1 MTATVIAPAPARP
14 AQAAPASRRT
24 GRRPARRGA
33 RHGVVDAVCL
43 LVALGLALAPLLAVY
58 GGATAV
64 PALLGGLL
72 LGGGVAAAGA
82 ARRWSAATTV
92 AVLLVAG
99 VVGGGALAVPATT
112 VAGVVPTAA
121 TARALVTG
129 ATSGWKQVVTLTTPL
144 GSSGSV
150 LVPAYLL
157 ALVGAATALSLALRV
172 RRPQVATLAALVPVA
187 VAVAVILLGTRWPQ
201 PAPRVT
207 GVVELVLLLGWA
219 AWRAGTL
226 RARRVV
232 ATGLVA
238 VVGVGGAVVGG
249 PLAVGST
256 PRLVVRDEVVPPF
269 DPAAYP
275 SPLSAFRA
283 FVKDDDETLFTVTGL
298 PAGARI
304 RLATMDRYD
313 GVVWNVSGDGSQ
325 ASGEFRRVGTTTGSA
340 ATRGTTAHVRIAIDG
355 LTGVWLPT
363 VGDAR
368 SFDVSTADAGA
379 LRYNDATGGAVLTSG
394 LRAGDR
400 YGIDVVVPT
409 VPDDPTLAKARVAD
423 VPLPDPVGTPDAVAV
438 TAADVARDAGT
449 PAQVARTLAT
459 WLSTQGY
466 FSHGITDRGDYPSLS
481 GHGADRMTTL
491 LGGDVMVGDG
501 EQYASAMALM
511 ARAMGLP
518 ARVVLGFVPGSGATA
533 GTSGTAGASDADA
546 GSGTVAVKGKDVQAW
561 VEVDFAGYGWVPF
574 DATPPPQQTPQ
585 QQQKPKPAEPDPQVV
600 QPPPV
605 PPAAVKP
612 PDVDTEQPQTDAP
625 PKPASA
631 ATVWRTVAT
640 VAGVVGVPLA
650 VLALPFVVV
659 GLLKARR
666 RRRRR
671 RDRDPVARVAGGYAE
686 VLDRARDLRSPVP
699 PTATRVESARALAAS
714 FAGGPAPAAV
724 ASRVDALARA
734 ADRAVFAPGTP
745 TDAQTRAYWADVD
758 AALAAMSR
766 SVRWRRRLRA
776 RLSTASL
783 RRGATRAQRRPDPAP
798 GRARVRRPAR
808 PNLRRRRR

>member
-269 DPAAYP
+269 DPATYP

-304 RLATMDRYD
+304 R
-313 GVVWNVSGDGSQ
+313 
-325 ASGEFRRVGTTTGSA
+325 
-340 ATRGTTAHVRIAIDG
+340 DG

-363 VGDAR
+363 VGEAR

>member
-1 MTATVIAPAPARP
+1 MSTTIAPTPRTAPPVTRR
-14 AQAAPASRRT
+14 AA
-24 GRRPARRGA
+24 RRPARRGVRQGA
-33 RHGVVDAVCL
+33 VDALCL
-43 LVALGLALAPLLAVY
+43 LTALGFALAPLLGVY
-58 GGATAV
+58 GGATAL
-64 PALLGGLL
+64 PALVGGLL
-72 LGGGVAAAGA
+72 LGAGVAAAGA

-92 AVLLVAG
+92 ALLLVVG
-99 VVGGGALAVPATT
+99 VLGGGALAVPATT
-112 VAGVVPTAA
+112 VAGVVPTAQ

-144 GSSGSV
+144 GSSGAV

-157 ALVGAATALSLALRV
+157 ALVGAAAALSIALRV
-172 RRPQVATLAALVPVA
+172 RHPQVATLAALVPVA
-187 VAVAVILLGTRWPQ
+187 GTVAVIVLGTRWPH
-201 PAPRVT
+201 PAPRLT
-207 GVVELVLLLGWA
+207 GVVEAALLLGWA

-232 ATGLVA
+232 ATGLV
-238 VVGVGGAVVGG
+238 VLVGLGAAALGG
-249 PLAVGST
+249 PVAVGST
-256 PRLVVRDEVVPPF
+256 PRYVVRDEVVPPF
-269 DPAAYP
+269 DPSAYP

-283 FVKDDDETLFTVTGL
+283 FVKDDDETLFTVSGL
-298 PAGARI
+298 PAGGRI

-313 GVVWNVSGDGSQ
+313 GVVWNVSGDGSA
-325 ASGEFRRVGTTTGSA
+325 ASGEFRRVGATT
-340 ATRGTTAHVRIAIDG
+340 GTTARGTAARVRVTIDK

-368 SFDVSTADAGA
+368 SFHLAAADAA
-379 LRYNDATGGAVLTSG
+379 DLRYNDATGGAVLTSG
-394 LRAGDR
+394 VHPGDA
-400 YGIDVVVPT
+400 YSVDVVVPP
-409 VPDDPTLAKARVAD
+409 VPDDTTLAKARLAKVTLRD
-423 VPLPDPVGTPDAVAV
+423 PDGAPQSVSV

-449 PAQVARTLAT
+449 PVQVARTLAT

-466 FSHGITDRGDYPSLS
+466 FSHGITTRGDFPSLS

-491 LGGDVMVGDG
+491 LGSDVMVGDG

-518 ARVVLGFVPGSGATA
+518 ARVVLGFVPGSGTP
-533 GTSGTAGASDADA
+533 SDKAA
-546 GSGTVAVKGKDVQAW
+546 GSTSDGKAASGAVAVKGRDVQAW
-561 VEVDFAGYGWVPF
+561 VEVDFVGYGWVPF
-574 DATPPPQQTPQ
+574 DATPPAQQTPQ

-625 PKPASA
+625 PRADSA
-631 ATVWRTVAT
+631 DDRWRTVAT
-640 VAGVVGVPLA
+640 VAGAVAVPLA
-650 VLALPFVVV
+650 VVALPFVVI

-686 VLDRARDLRSPVP
+686 VLDRARDLRRPVP
-699 PTATRVESARALAAS
+699 PTATRVEAARALATA
-714 FAGGPAPAAV
+714 FADAPARAGV
-724 ASRVDALARA
+724 ATRVDALARA

-745 TDAQTRAYWADVD
+745 SDAETRAYWADVD
-758 AALAAMSR
+758 AALSAMSR
-766 SVRWRRRLRA
+766 SVRWRRRVRA

-783 RRGATRAQRRPDPAP
+783 RRRAARPRPTAAPVRAPRGA
-798 GRARVRRPAR
+798 RRPAE
-808 PNLRRRRR
+808 PHVRRGTR